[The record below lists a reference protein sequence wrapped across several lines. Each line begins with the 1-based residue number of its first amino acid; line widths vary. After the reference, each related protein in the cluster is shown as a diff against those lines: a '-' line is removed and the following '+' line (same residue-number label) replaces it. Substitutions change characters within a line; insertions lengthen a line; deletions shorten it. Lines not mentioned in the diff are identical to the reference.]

1 MAVAWTVQAAHEQL
15 AFLMEAGLIYRDA
28 KRFREAEQ
36 VFAGVRALAPKSEV
50 GEVALGSVR
59 FAEGKLD
66 QAIRHYQNAL
76 KLNERSAFAHAHLG
90 EAYVF
95 ANDPVSA
102 RKHLEAAI
110 KIDPR
115 GESGEHA
122 RSLAAYLDKTVK

>member
-1 MAVAWTVQAAHEQL
+1 VAWTVEAPQEQL

-28 KRFREAEQ
+28 KRYREAVQ
-36 VFAGVRALAPKSEV
+36 VFAGVRALAPQSEV
-50 GEVALGSVR
+50 GEVALGTVR

-66 QAIRHYQNAL
+66 EAIRHYQNAL

-95 ANDPVSA
+95 ANDAPAA
-102 RKHLEAAI
+102 RRHLSAAI
-110 KIDPR
+110 LLDPR

-122 RSLAAYLDKTVK
+122 RSLTAYLARSVKK

>member
-1 MAVAWTVQAAHEQL
+1 
-15 AFLMEAGLIYRDA
+15 MEAGLIYRDA
-28 KRFREAEQ
+28 KRYREAVQ
-36 VFAGVRALAPKSEV
+36 VFTGVRALAPQSEV

-66 QAIRHYQNAL
+66 EAIRHYQNAL

-95 ANDPVSA
+95 AHDAPAA
-102 RKHLEAAI
+102 RRHLSAAI
-110 KIDPR
+110 LLDPR

-122 RSLAAYLDKTVK
+122 RSLTAYLKKSVKK